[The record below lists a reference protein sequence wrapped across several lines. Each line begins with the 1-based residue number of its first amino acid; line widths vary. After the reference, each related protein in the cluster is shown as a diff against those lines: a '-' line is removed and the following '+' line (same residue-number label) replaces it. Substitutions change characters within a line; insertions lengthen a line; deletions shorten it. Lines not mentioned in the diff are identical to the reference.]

1 MIPLLVFFGVLF
13 VYGLASRRLERTVVT
28 APIVFTVAGMLMF
41 PSLAGILKAGG
52 TPDILLHVAEIGLV
66 LLLFTDASRT
76 DLKVLRSVG
85 NLPARLLGTG
95 MLLTILLGAALGKLV
110 FPQLSIWEAG
120 ILSAILAPTD
130 AGL

>member
-1 MIPLLVFFGVLF
+1 MIPLLVFFAALF
-13 VYGLASRRLERTVVT
+13 IYSLASRWLERTVVT

-76 DLKVLRSVG
+76 DLKVLRHMR
-85 NLPARLLGTG
+85 NLPGRLLSTG
-95 MLLTILLGAALGKLV
+95 MLLTILLGAAIGKLI
-110 FPQLSIWEAG
+110 FPQFSFWEAG
-120 ILSAILAPTD
+120 
-130 AGL
+130 